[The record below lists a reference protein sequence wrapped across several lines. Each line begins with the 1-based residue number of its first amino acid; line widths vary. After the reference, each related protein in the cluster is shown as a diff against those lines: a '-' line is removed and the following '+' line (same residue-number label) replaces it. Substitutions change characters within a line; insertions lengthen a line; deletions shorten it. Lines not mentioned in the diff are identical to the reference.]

1 MNHSFDVNAVEPLR
15 QQLAQHPVYNS
26 VRDGEDLRIFMRHH
40 VYPVWDFM
48 SLVKYLQG
56 AVAPTTLPWVPR
68 GDGAVRRFVNEIVLE
83 EESDEGLGGP
93 EGANYTSHFELYCE
107 AMHEVG
113 EDPAPALNFIDL
125 VQGAGI
131 DAALASAAI
140 PESAREFMRTTFGFI
155 ASGKPH
161 VVAAAFS
168 LGREHVIP
176 AMFRSLLARMGVE
189 QSAAPAFHYY
199 LERHI
204 HLDEGSHAPL
214 ALRLLDVLCAG
225 DPQRIAEAEEAAKA
239 ALSARIRFWD
249 GVLAAIAGSD
259 KQGKAGKIHSFS
271 NA

>member
-1 MNHSFDVNAVEPLR
+1 MNPGFDLSAVEPLR
-15 QQLAQHPVYNS
+15 QQLAQHPIYGS
-26 VRDGEDLRIFMRHH
+26 VRDGADLGVFMRHH

-56 AVAPTTLPWVPR
+56 VVAPTGSPWVPR
-68 GDGAVRRFVNEIVLE
+68 GDGAVRRFINEIVLE
-83 EESDEGLGGP
+83 EESDEGPDGTS
-93 EGANYTSHFELYCE
+93 YTSHFELYCQ
-107 AMHEVG
+107 AMREVG
-113 EDPAPALNFIDL
+113 EDPAPVLNFVDL
-125 VQGAGI
+125 AQSVGI
-131 DAALASAAI
+131 DAALASGDV
-140 PESAREFMRTTFGFI
+140 PEPAREFIRTTFGFI

-161 VVAAAFS
+161 VAAAAFS

-176 AMFRSLLARMGVE
+176 AMFRSLLGRIGV
-189 QSAAPAFHYY
+189 SASDAPAFHYY

-225 DPQRIAEAEEAAKA
+225 DPQRFAEAEAAAKA

-249 GVLAAIAGSD
+249 GVRAAIAQSE
-259 KQGKAGKIHSFS
+259 KQGKTGKIHRFS